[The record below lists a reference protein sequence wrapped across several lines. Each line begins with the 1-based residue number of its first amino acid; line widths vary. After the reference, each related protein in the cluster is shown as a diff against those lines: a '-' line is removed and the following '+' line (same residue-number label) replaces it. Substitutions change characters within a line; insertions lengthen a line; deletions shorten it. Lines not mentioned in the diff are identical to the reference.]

1 LTLAQLLPADRGLH
15 HVGIVV
21 RDLRQAVERYR
32 VLGFGEPI
40 EIDLPDQNV
49 RVATFRAG
57 AGFLELITPTVPDT
71 GVARFL
77 ETRGEGMHHMAFTVP
92 DLEQALRQLE
102 RTGVELIDLHP
113 RTGAHGWQVAFI
125 HPRSCG
131 GVLTELVEG

>member
-1 LTLAQLLPADRGLH
+1 LVLAQLLPADRGLH

-102 RTGVELIDLHP
+102 RDGVELIDLHP

>member
-1 LTLAQLLPADRGLH
+1 MPADRGLH

-40 EIDLPDQNV
+40 EVDLPDQNV
-49 RVATFRAG
+49 RVATFSAG
-57 AGFLELITPTVPDT
+57 AGYLELITPTVPDT

-77 ETRGEGMHHMAFTVP
+77 ESRGEGMHHMAFSVR
-92 DLEQALRQLE
+92 DLEQVLRQLE
-102 RTGVELIDLHP
+102 RAGVELIDLHP

-125 HPRSCG
+125 HPRACG

>member
-1 LTLAQLLPADRGLH
+1 MTLAQLLPADRGLH

-21 RDLRQAVERYR
+21 RDLRQAIERYR
-32 VLGFGEPI
+32 VLGFDEPI

-49 RVATFRAG
+49 RVATFYAG
-57 AGFLELITPTVPDT
+57 AGYLELITPTVPDT

-77 ETRGEGMHHMAFTVP
+77 EARGEGMHHMAFTVP

-102 RTGVELIDLHP
+102 RAGVELIDLHP
-113 RTGAHGWQVAFI
+113 RTGAHGWKVAFI